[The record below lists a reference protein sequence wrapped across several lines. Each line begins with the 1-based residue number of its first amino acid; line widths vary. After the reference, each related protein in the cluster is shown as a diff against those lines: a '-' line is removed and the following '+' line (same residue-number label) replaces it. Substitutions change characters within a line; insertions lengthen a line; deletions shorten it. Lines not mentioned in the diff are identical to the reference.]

1 MKRTCLI
8 SSALALSVLA
18 PTLASA
24 EPAILYI
31 PTEAVTLRPTSMA
44 PCGSAVN
51 SALGCGGASEETEEP
66 PYDDAAALTTA
77 MSDALAT
84 YDVLVTNTRP
94 PEYISYTML
103 LASEEPA
110 EKSESFTC
118 AFGSINCSARQRN
131 DIISTSGTTMFCMDP
146 EVTHAALYAFGRT
159 SGLEGITNPED
170 YMNYVPD
177 YTTPP
182 TGYQD
187 VCSDRVQ
194 QFQINDD
201 GDQVMVPFECTSVD
215 HFECPDGANME
226 PGQNSHQDLLLVY
239 GERLS
244 DTDAPVLAN
253 IVPENGAVL
262 NEGDDLALDVDITDA
277 DTVVGARWIVSS
289 PALMDAGIEGGTLS
303 QCTNDVCDANW
314 DDATP
319 LKATDSDW
327 AFTLAG
333 LPRGEYT
340 ITLEAADYHGNVAET
355 VTVMVT
361 IEGGGTDETAG
372 PADTG
377 ADETAGPADTGN
389 DSSVFTSGQATD
401 DGDDTEGGTGAVD
414 DGADGCSCRTSSI
427 PGQTPGGAVLMF
439 LGLMGLGAMRRRW

>member
-18 PTLASA
+18 PTLAAA

-44 PCGSAVN
+44 PCGSQVN

-66 PYDDAAALTTA
+66 PFGDAAALTTA
-77 MSDALAT
+77 VSDALAT
-84 YDVLVTNTRP
+84 YDVLVTNDRP
-94 PEYISYTML
+94 PEYISYVML
-103 LASEEPA
+103 LASEDPA

-118 AFGSINCSARQRN
+118 AFASINCSARQRN
-131 DIISTSGTTMFCMDP
+131 DIISTSGETMNCMNP

-159 SGLEGITNPED
+159 SGLEGVTNPED

-177 YTTPP
+177 YSVPP

-201 GDQVMVPFECTSVD
+201 GEQVELPLECTSID
-215 HFECPDGANME
+215 HVECPDGANME

-239 GERLS
+239 GERIS
-244 DTDAPVLAN
+244 DTEAPVIAN
-253 IVPENGAVL
+253 VVPENGAVL
-262 NEGDDLALDVDITDA
+262 SVGDDLDLDADVTDA
-277 DTVVGARWIVSS
+277 DLVVGGRWIVAS
-289 PALMDAGIEGGTLS
+289 PALVEAGIESGTLS

-314 DDATP
+314 EDATP

-327 AFTLAG
+327 AFSLAG

-340 ITLEAADYHGNVAET
+340 VTFEAADYHGNVAET

-361 IEGGGTDETAG
+361 IEGAGDETSGPADTGVDETAG
-372 PADTG
+372 PVDPDDG
-377 ADETAGPADTGN
+377 G
-389 DSSVFTSGQATD
+389 VFTSGQVTGGD
-401 DGDDTEGGTGAVD
+401 DGDTEGGTGAVD
-414 DGADGCSCRTSSI
+414 DTADGCSCRTSRI
-427 PGQTPGGAVLMF
+427 PGQAPGGAVLMF